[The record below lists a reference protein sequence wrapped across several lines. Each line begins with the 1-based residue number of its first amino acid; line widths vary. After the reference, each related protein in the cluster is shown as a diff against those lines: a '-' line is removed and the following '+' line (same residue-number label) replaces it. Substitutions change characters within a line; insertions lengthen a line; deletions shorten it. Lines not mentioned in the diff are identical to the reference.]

1 MNHLIK
7 LILFILM
14 VHFSFISVAQ
24 STWKIEDYSDWS
36 HNNFRQNQIFNQPF
50 SNSNPDYLLLDAALF
65 YMTNEERTK
74 VGVNPMQYHKLLEVA
89 AYNHSLKMATT
100 GFFSHQNS
108 KDASRASTSDRGKL
122 AGVSN
127 PSFAEN
133 IASYS
138 PVSGS
143 YMQVAAKLIN
153 QWMNSP
159 GHKANILSTN
169 GRQMGCGAFY
179 YDGDIY
185 GTQVFQWFSD
195 VIEDIYRG
203 IDQLP
208 KQITIS
214 STDSYTN
221 SVTKPNVNSNNT
233 NNTNSTN
240 NSNSTYNSQL
250 ELTEL
255 KKKVAQLN
263 SIVTEKDGS
272 ITKLNS
278 EISTLRN
285 EKYELEVTKTNLNN
299 SLNSLQQQQSQKD
312 AQYNRLNSEF
322 KILSDRR
329 TSARKS
335 KYNADA
341 FHALTF
347 KIGLNTFYPSINPSS
362 LGKFNM
368 NILSYGVE
376 TMFGVNFGDSYRR
389 NSLGI
394 TLRANQAN
402 RFLTK
407 VIDSSATQP
416 LQFYDAELTTL
427 IREWLSIG
435 IGANLITSY
444 GSPTYEINPSVSLG
458 LCLGPKNW
466 KIQINQQASMNA
478 DKKISGRASL
488 GLAVRF

>member
-1 MNHLIK
+1 MQKFII
-7 LILFILM
+7 IL
-14 VHFSFISVAQ
+14 VTTISLSSAFAQ

-272 ITKLNS
+272 ITKLNG

-466 KIQINQQASMNA
+466 KIQINQQASMNS

>member
-1 MNHLIK
+1 MQKFII
-7 LILFILM
+7 IL
-14 VHFSFISVAQ
+14 VTTISLSSAFAQ

-272 ITKLNS
+272 ITKLNG

>member
-1 MNHLIK
+1 MQKFII
-7 LILFILM
+7 IL
-14 VHFSFISVAQ
+14 VTTISLSSAFAQ